1 MERHAKN
8 TSRRTALKVAGT
20 SAMLVAGGAAQ
31 GAQAATRSGG
41 RRSASPRPVTQRT
54 GGGAASAYLTRV
66 PVRFTEPSVRLELRA
81 QNPEAVTP
89 VPLQDR
95 PARTLNLRNLPNL
108 MGIVNE
114 GNATLPV
121 GTRLLI
127 RAQDP
132 ATGLLLTPEAS
143 LVVSGGEAVAAGGS
157 GPSVLVPPADA
168 LSLQALGRDELNGAA
183 GAGGESVLELRVA
196 IPAGHRLEVRL
207 RYAVAS
213 GVSASRL
220 KGVHCSA
227 SLDMVAA
234 GLSRGFHEVQ
244 SPGVVAAL
252 A

>member
-1 MERHAKN
+1 MN

-41 RRSASPRPVTQRT
+41 RRSASPRPVTQRG
-54 GGGAASAYLTRV
+54 GGGAASAYLTRN

-81 QNPEAVTP
+81 QNPEAVTA

-127 RAQDP
+127 RARAQDP

-143 LVVSGGEAVAAGGS
+143 LVVSGGEAVAAGGA

-244 SPGVVAAL
+244 SPGVVTAL

>member
-1 MERHAKN
+1 M
-8 TSRRTALKVAGT
+8 
-20 SAMLVAGGAAQ
+20 
-31 GAQAATRSGG
+31 
-41 RRSASPRPVTQRT
+41 
-54 GGGAASAYLTRV
+54 
-66 PVRFTEPSVRLELRA
+66 RLELRA

-108 MGIVNE
+108 MSIVNE
-114 GNATLPV
+114 GNTTLPV

-127 RAQDP
+127 RARAQDP

-183 GAGGESVLELRVA
+183 GAGGESMLELRVA

>member
-1 MERHAKN
+1 MN

-20 SAMLVAGGAAQ
+20 SAMLVAGGTAQ

-41 RRSASPRPVTQRT
+41 RRSANPRNT
-54 GGGAASAYLTRV
+54 
-66 PVRFTEPSVRLELRA
+66 
-81 QNPEAVTP
+81 
-89 VPLQDR
+89 
-95 PARTLNLRNLPNL
+95 
-108 MGIVNE
+108 
-114 GNATLPV
+114 TLPV

-127 RAQDP
+127 RARAQDP

-168 LSLQALGRDELNGAA
+168 LSLQALRRDELNGAA

>member
-1 MERHAKN
+1 MN

-41 RRSASPRPVTQRT
+41 RRSASPRPVTQRG
-54 GGGAASAYLTRV
+54 GGGAASAYLTRI

-114 GNATLPV
+114 GNTTLPV

-127 RAQDP
+127 RARAQDP

-168 LSLQALGRDELNGAA
+168 LTPEATA
-183 GAGGESVLELRVA
+183 
-196 IPAGHRLEVRL
+196 
-207 RYAVAS
+207 
-213 GVSASRL
+213 
-220 KGVHCSA
+220 
-227 SLDMVAA
+227 
-234 GLSRGFHEVQ
+234 
-244 SPGVVAAL
+244 
-252 A
+252 

>member
-1 MERHAKN
+1 MERYAMN

-54 GGGAASAYLTRV
+54 GGGAASAYLMRV

-81 QNPEAVTP
+81 QNPEAVTA

-114 GNATLPV
+114 GNTTLSV

-127 RAQDP
+127 RARAQDP

-143 LVVSGGEAVAAGGS
+143 LVVSGGAAGAAGGA
-157 GPSVLVPPADA
+157 GPSGLGPPAGA
-168 LSLQALGRDELNGAA
+168 PRRGRPHLSGAERKFFLGVLDKNFCGLFIPPGRQ
-183 GAGGESVLELRVA
+183 GGR
-196 IPAGHRLEVRL
+196 
-207 RYAVAS
+207 
-213 GVSASRL
+213 
-220 KGVHCSA
+220 
-227 SLDMVAA
+227 
-234 GLSRGFHEVQ
+234 
-244 SPGVVAAL
+244 VVAEPPPGDGA
-252 A
+252 

>member
-1 MERHAKN
+1 MN

-41 RRSASPRPVTQRT
+41 RRSASPRRG

-81 QNPEAVTP
+81 QNPEAVTA

-108 MGIVNE
+108 MSIVNE
-114 GNATLPV
+114 GNTTLPV

-127 RAQDP
+127 RARAQDP

-168 LSLQALGRDELNGAA
+168 LSLQALRRGELNGAA

>member
-1 MERHAKN
+1 MN
-8 TSRRTALKVAGT
+8 TSRRTALKVVGT
-20 SAMLVAGGAAQ
+20 SAMLVAGVSVQ
-31 GAQAATRSGG
+31 DAQAATRSGG
-41 RRSASPRPVTQRT
+41 RRSASPRPVTQRA
-54 GGGAASAYLTRV
+54 GRGAASAYLTRV

-81 QNPEAVTP
+81 QNPGAVTS

-95 PARTLNLRNLPNL
+95 PARTLNLRNLPIL
-108 MGIVNE
+108 MSIVNE
-114 GNATLPV
+114 GNTTLPV

-127 RAQDP
+127 RTRAQDS
-132 ATGLLLTPEAS
+132 ATGLLLSPEAS
-143 LVVSGGEAVAAGGS
+143 LVVSGGQAVVAGAGGA
-157 GPSVLVPPADA
+157 GPSVLVPPVDV
-168 LSLQALGRDELNGAA
+168 LNLQALGRGELNGAV
-183 GAGGESVLELRVA
+183 GAGGENVLELRAA

-220 KGVHCSA
+220 RGVHCSA

-244 SPGVVAAL
+244 SSGVVAAL